1 MSQTTSVLGDL
12 SQRAPRLAA
21 DLGSLKSFLEASQT
35 LLSIIQTLT
44 ASEIQRD
51 SKKIIALTEV
61 ARSTLRAAGIQLY
74 SFSSCSPS
82 RAPFK
87 NTYFDLLRELSSHR
101 YLLTDDSSL
110 KGIFDDP
117 VCSTGDTDW
126 LQIARLNKLLLP
138 LSGDFTIERNIVS
151 AKRRC
156 SVGSMA
162 TGHSFVMPPRLAY
175 KGKYSAVEENAVDS
189 SSNLMPPPDAFPP
202 SRLRKETSR
211 GGQMARGLF
220 PLNITKA
227 RPRMYQIR
235 AQTNDDSDS
244 SSDSDEEQQEDDT
257 AVNATPSL
265 RPRPYRF
272 GIFCTPNRSMHQQG
286 EPYQRPDRVGRSR
299 TVRPIRIE

>member
-110 KGIFDDP
+110 K
-117 VCSTGDTDW
+117 
-126 LQIARLNKLLLP
+126 ARLNKLLLP
-138 LSGDFTIERNIVS
+138 LSGDFIIERNIVS

-211 GGQMARGLF
+211 GGQIARGLF

-257 AVNATPSL
+257 AMNATPSL

>member
-1 MSQTTSVLGDL
+1 MSQTTSALGDL

-21 DLGSLKSFLEASQT
+21 DLSSLKSFLEASQT
-35 LLSIIQTLT
+35 LLSIIRTLT
-44 ASEIQRD
+44 SSEIQRD

-87 NTYFDLLRELSSHR
+87 NLYFDLLRELSSHR
-101 YLLTDDSSL
+101 YLLTNDSSL
-110 KGIFDDP
+110 K
-117 VCSTGDTDW
+117 
-126 LQIARLNKLLLP
+126 ARLNKLLLP
-138 LSGDFTIERNIVS
+138 LSGDFIIERNIVS
-151 AKRRC
+151 AKRRF

-162 TGHSFVMPPRLAY
+162 TGHSSAMPPRLAY
-175 KGKYSAVEENAVDS
+175 KGKYSSVEENTIDN

-211 GGQMARGLF
+211 GQMVRGFL
-220 PLNITKA
+220 PLNITKG

-244 SSDSDEEQQEDDT
+244 SSDSDEEQQEDDIP
-257 AVNATPSL
+257 VNVTPSL

-286 EPYQRPDRVGRSR
+286 EPYQRPERVGRSR

>member
-110 KGIFDDP
+110 K
-117 VCSTGDTDW
+117 
-126 LQIARLNKLLLP
+126 ARLNKLLLP